1 MFMKK
6 VLLVILCVFT
16 VMTVVIEKRNDFL
29 QKQMKKGTILLSNA
43 EALANDEG
51 DADGGDRVYSKNSNT
66 NQYGP
71 YLITLR
77 GQNVFAYRVVT
88 ETSCFGLGVINCTS
102 GITES
107 WVPVD

>member
-1 MFMKK
+1 MRIGN
-6 VLLVILCVFT
+6 L
-16 VMTVVIEKRNDFL
+16 FL
-29 QKQMKKGTILLSNA
+29 GAKSRMPLYISIFEN
-43 EALANDEG
+43 
-51 DADGGDRVYSKNSNT
+51 ADGGDRVYSKNSNT

-77 GQNVFAYRVVT
+77 EQNVFAYRMVT
-88 ETSCFGLGVINCTS
+88 ETSCFGVGVINCTS